1 MREYSMEE
9 KINNRKQSVL
19 LGGLISTAGIFISK
33 FLGLIY
39 VVPFDAILQSA
50 ANKAYYSQT
59 YSIYSYVLQIAT
71 AGLPFAVATLIAKY
85 AARDDY
91 RTCLLVKKIS
101 FITMALLGIVS
112 GIIMILLSGM
122 IAQGVCPE
130 DGNVEI
136 MKNSIILISIS
147 LFIIPILSSIRG
159 FYQGL
164 KEMEIY
170 SMSQVLEQIV
180 RIAFLLGVGAVIVYI
195 FHIDAVWAMY
205 FSVIAASV
213 AGILTIFFV
222 QWKGKEKY
230 QEVKHL
236 AQVQEEDSGL
246 SKKDIFK
253 ELIILSIPWLLTAI
267 FGYCDPIINQMDLG
281 PGLEAY
287 GKLAYDNNLA
297 TAIFMHATKIIA
309 IPMILATGFSSAII
323 PYITSAMEKKN
334 TKQVHKYILDSV
346 DSVLYLAL
354 PMCFLLYVLAQ
365 PVMFTMFGGSNLELD
380 TFAMKWY
387 TFEGLCS
394 TICPI
399 ITSIVMALGYRDRA
413 ILHTII
419 YAFIKLLTNRLFISI
434 FGLGGLILSTVFASV
449 VCAGLN
455 IYIVQK
461 HYKVKWIYTFRKL
474 MFMLLG
480 LVAIYIVLIPF
491 NSIGWI
497 EYSDSRIMSLFMLGI
512 MGVVSVLVYVGVTGF
527 FQIPQSI
534 FNVDIKTIVSKI
546 KGMIKR

>member
-1 MREYSMEE
+1 MEE
-9 KINNRKQSVL
+9 KMNSRKQSVL

-71 AGLPFAVATLIAKY
+71 AGLPFAVATLVARY
-85 AARDDY
+85 AAREDY

-101 FITMALLGIVS
+101 FLTMALLGVIS
-112 GIIMILLSGM
+112 GVIMILLSGV
-122 IAQGVCPE
+122 IASSVCPA
-130 DGNVEI
+130 DGDIEI
-136 MKNSIILISIS
+136 MKNAIILISIS

-180 RIAFLLGVGAVIVYI
+180 RIAFLLGIGAIIV
-195 FHIDAVWAMY
+195 FVLNIDAVWAMY

-213 AGILTIFFV
+213 AGALTIFFI
-222 QWKGKEKY
+222 QWKGKAKY
-230 QEVKHL
+230 SEVKAL
-236 AQVQEEDSGL
+236 AKAQSDENKMS
-246 SKKDIFK
+246 SKEIFK

-287 GKLAYDNNLA
+287 GKLAYDNNLS

-334 TKQVHKYILDSV
+334 VKQVHKYIMDSMDSV
-346 DSVLYLAL
+346 IYLAL
-354 PMCFLLYVLAQ
+354 PMCFLLFVLAK
-365 PVMFTMFGGSNLELD
+365 PVMFTMFGSSNIELD
-380 TFAMKWY
+380 TFAMQWY

-434 FGLGGLILSTVFASV
+434 FGLGGLVLSTVLASV

-455 IYIVQK
+455 LYIIQK
-461 HYKVKWIYTFRKL
+461 NYHVKWVYTFRKTI
-474 MFMLLG
+474 FMILG
-480 LVAIYIVLIPF
+480 LIAIYVVLIPF
-491 NSIGWI
+491 NMMGWVD
-497 EYSDSRIMSLFMLGI
+497 YLDSRILSLCMLGV
-512 MGVVSVLVYVGVTGF
+512 MGIVSVLTYVFVTGI
-527 FQIPQSI
+527 FQVPQLI
-534 FNVDIKTIVSKI
+534 FNVDVNSLVSKV
-546 KGMIKR
+546 KGMLKR